1 MPLEPPFLLWNA
13 DLSMWA
19 RNKGTPKEAMVVDY
33 IEKNTF
39 QEIFDY
45 VRAKEEARIRKEK
58 DEEARIKKE
67 QAAARKKPM
76 KVMKERKANV
86 APETQVRKKRGKTC
100 MKAMKAMKV
109 TGAVKTKAT
118 AA

>member
-1 MPLEPPFLLWNA
+1 MPLEPAFLLWNA

-45 VRAKEEARIRKEK
+45 VRAKEEARIKKEKDQKRKRKEK
-58 DEEARIKKE
+58 DQKKNQQRQARS
-67 QAAARKKPM
+67 P
-76 KVMKERKANV
+76 
-86 APETQVRKKRGKTC
+86 
-100 MKAMKAMKV
+100 
-109 TGAVKTKAT
+109 
-118 AA
+118 

>member
-1 MPLEPPFLLWNA
+1 MPLEPAFLLWNA

-19 RNKGTPKEAMVVDY
+19 KNKGTPKEAMVADY

-45 VRAKEEARIRKEK
+45 VRAKEEARIKKEK
-58 DEEARIKKE
+58 DAANVVTKKP
-67 QAAARKKPM
+67 AAARKKPM

-109 TGAVKTKAT
+109 TTAVKTKAT

>member
-1 MPLEPPFLLWNA
+1 
-13 DLSMWA
+13 MWA
-19 RNKGTPKEAMVVDY
+19 KNKGTPKEAMVVDY

-45 VRAKEEARIRKEK
+45 VRAKEEARIKKEKDQKRKRKEK
-58 DEEARIKKE
+58 DQKKKP
-67 QAAARKKPM
+67 APASKKPM

-109 TGAVKTKAT
+109 TTAVKTKAT